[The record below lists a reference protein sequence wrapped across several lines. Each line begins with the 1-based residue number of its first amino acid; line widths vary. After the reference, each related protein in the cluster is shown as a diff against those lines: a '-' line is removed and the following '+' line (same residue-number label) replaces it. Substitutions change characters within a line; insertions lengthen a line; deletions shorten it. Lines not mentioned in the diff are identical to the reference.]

1 MDHKGETINKIK
13 IFLVPD
19 ERIAPEFVEF
29 HNLTD
34 GDVVFLDNEG
44 EGFIPARFL
53 PALKDAGLVK
63 ADGSGSIYFGP
74 SRPVEGRVNWPAF
87 LHRLDGDEW

>member
-1 MDHKGETINKIK
+1 MNSKNEQMNKIN
-13 IFLVPD
+13 IFRVPD

-44 EGFIPARFL
+44 EGFIPARFF
-53 PALKDAGLVK
+53 PALRDPGLVK
-63 ADGSGSIYFGP
+63 TDGSGTVYFGP
-74 SRPVEGRVNWPAF
+74 SRPIEGPV
-87 LHRLDGDEW
+87 D